1 MEQIFLLGSIHLF
14 AGNYAPVNF
23 KFCNG
28 DLLPISQNQALFSIL
43 GTYYGGDGI
52 NNFKLPDLRGTAP
65 IGAGAKPGHASY
77 VLGQAAGTET
87 NIISASNMPPH
98 NHTVQIAV
106 NNAAANVSTPVIGS
120 TIAAP
125 GTPSGRGSS
134 PTYGYI
140 NADPNTP
147 LNGKTAT
154 CGIAGSGMPLNNMQ
168 PYQAINYII
177 CVSGVFPPRS

>member
-1 MEQIFLLGSIHLF
+1 MEDQYLGTILLF
-14 AGNYAPVNF
+14 AGNFLPANF
-23 KFCNG
+23 KYCNG
-28 DLLPISQNQALFSIL
+28 DLLPISENQALFSII
-43 GTYYGGDGI
+43 GSYYGGDGRTT
-52 NNFKLPDLRGTAP
+52 FALPDLRGTVP

-77 VLGQAAGTET
+77 VLGQAAGSET
-87 NIISASNMPPH
+87 NTILTSNMPPH
-98 NHTVQIAV
+98 NHTVQVAV
-106 NNAAANVSTPVIGS
+106 NNTAANVSTPVIGS

-147 LNGKTAT
+147 LNGKTAI
-154 CGIAGSGMPLNNMQ
+154 CGNTGSGIPLNNMQ

-177 CVSGVFPPRS
+177 CVNGLYPSRS